1 MQFRG
6 LRVLPGYFWSFVFT
20 AVLPQVALG
29 AGPVLPSFT
38 EFFFLRVGSNEP
50 TQKKK
55 NGGDKAVRVGA
66 RSPVFFSR
74 FSFLPQV
81 PVKRLGRERWTNRK
95 QKRKKI
101 SAEKKRRRLHTH
113 EKAKAAVKSD
123 TSCDR
128 KMKKKEL
135 GKKKFDTIEFE
146 TIQKLFDGDESRSC
160 CVFVADS
167 NQSTP

>member
-66 RSPVFFSR
+66 RSPVFF
-74 FSFLPQV
+74 FSFFFFAPSSGQTTWSRAV
-81 PVKRLGRERWTNRK
+81 DQQETKKKENIR
-95 QKRKKI
+95 RKKTAPVTHTRKGKSRREI
-101 SAEKKRRRLHTH
+101 GHQLRPENEKKRTR
-113 EKAKAAVKSD
+113 
-123 TSCDR
+123 
-128 KMKKKEL
+128 
-135 GKKKFDTIEFE
+135 
-146 TIQKLFDGDESRSC
+146 
-160 CVFVADS
+160 
-167 NQSTP
+167 